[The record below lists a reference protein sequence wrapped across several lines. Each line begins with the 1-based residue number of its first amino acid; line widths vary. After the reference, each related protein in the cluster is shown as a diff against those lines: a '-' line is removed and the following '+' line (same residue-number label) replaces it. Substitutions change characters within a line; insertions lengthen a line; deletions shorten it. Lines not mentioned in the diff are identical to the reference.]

1 MNTDTKYRLRT
12 GILVFAGLLFF
23 VVSIYIM
30 GKRQNLFESVISI
43 SADFSNVK
51 GLQSGSYVQFSG
63 INVGTVSG
71 IRIIND
77 SLVRVDMTI
86 REDVRKYIHK
96 DAEVE
101 IITEG
106 LMGNNLV
113 TIHPG
118 LNRRALI
125 DEGDIL
131 NARKTVTMDELL
143 DRFRE
148 VMLTSQAVMEKMNEV
163 AFKINDGTGDLA
175 RLLNQ
180 DIVSSNLEKVSS
192 KLINISGE
200 IELITRKMNR
210 GNGDM
215 ALLLNEDNISSGID
229 SLLIKIDSIA
239 LTSKQIS
246 DNLLQASIQLNE
258 GEGIA
263 NTLLYDS
270 SLGHELDTILKK
282 IDTGLVQVEEAAET
296 IDNSW
301 LLRLFSK
308 KRNK

>member
-1 MNTDTKYRLRT
+1 MNKNTKYRLRT

-30 GKRQNLFESVISI
+30 GKKQNLFESVISI
-43 SADFSNVK
+43 SADFSNAK

-63 INVGTVSG
+63 INVGTVRS
-71 IRIIND
+71 IEIIND
-77 SLVRVDMTI
+77 SLVRVDMRI

-101 IITEG
+101 IISEG

-113 TIHPG
+113 AIYPG
-118 LNRRALI
+118 RGRMGVV

-131 NARKTVTMDELL
+131 NTRETVTIDEIL
-143 DRFRE
+143 DQFKE
-148 VMLTSQAVMEKMNEV
+148 VMLTSQAVMTKLNEV
-163 AFKINDGTGDLA
+163 ASKVNDGSGDLS

-180 DIVSSNLEKVSS
+180 DKISSNMEQVSS
-192 KLINISGE
+192 KLLNISGD
-200 IELITRKMNR
+200 IEQITGKINR

-215 ALLLNEDNISSGID
+215 AMLLNEDNISSGID
-229 SLLIKIDSIA
+229 SLLLKIDSIA
-239 LTSKQIS
+239 LTSRQIS

-258 GEGIA
+258 GKGIA
-263 NTLLYDS
+263 NAMLYDS
-270 SLGHELDTILKK
+270 SLSQELDTIIRK
-282 IDTGLVQVEEAAET
+282 IDTGLVQAGKAAET

-308 KRNK
+308 KNK